1 MSSLVSNR
9 CTICHKF
16 LSMSAPLHPDEI
28 AWPAGGRVKRDAAV
42 TGQANRHARGAV
54 LPEYRDAAWRQT
66 WPRMKELGAMTPS
79 LTLAARLATV
89 AALAGACALLAACGS
104 TPAPGAAAPTRTVTI
119 EASASGP
126 ASAAAATTTS
136 PTPSGPA
143 GCLASALTAHLGLSE
158 GAAGTI
164 YQVIVL
170 TNTSSATCTLY
181 GYPGVSFV
189 TGVGGSQVGLPAT
202 KNPAVATALITLAP
216 GGDADVLLAVHDA
229 GAIAECK
236 ITTVNWLRIYP
247 PGDYGSIYVQYN
259 TQACANPTT
268 SIMSVTPVRTG
279 AGTASY

>member
-1 MSSLVSNR
+1 
-9 CTICHKF
+9 
-16 LSMSAPLHPDEI
+16 
-28 AWPAGGRVKRDAAV
+28 
-42 TGQANRHARGAV
+42 
-54 LPEYRDAAWRQT
+54 
-66 WPRMKELGAMTPS
+66 MTHS
-79 LTLAARLATV
+79 LTLAARLTAV
-89 AALAGACALLAACGS
+89 PALAGACALLAACGS
-104 TPAPGAAAPTRTVTI
+104 TPAPGTAAPTRTVTI
-119 EASASGP
+119 QASAS
-126 ASAAAATTTS
+126 ATTSAAAATTTS
-136 PTPSGPA
+136 PAAPSGPA
-143 GCLASALTAHLGLSE
+143 GCLASALAAHLGISQ
-158 GAAGTI
+158 GTAGTI

-202 KNPAVATALITLAP
+202 KNPAVATALVTLAP

-229 GAIAECK
+229 GAMPECK

-279 AGTASY
+279 AGSASY